1 MFVKLAFRYSNSDK
15 VVILMREKKEIN
27 IQIGKQV
34 KLAREKSRLTQ
45 EQLAEQLECTPQYL
59 SDLERGVVG
68 ISVALLKR
76 LCVVLG
82 VSSDDILFAEESKN
96 TLETIEEKGRVL
108 SDRQFQ
114 LLVEIVNR
122 KITKTL
128 PLLPHVGRAGGGFV
142 YFSSL

>member
-108 SDRQFQ
+108 TDRQFQ
-114 LLVEIVNR
+114 LLVEIVDR
-122 KITKTL
+122 YIEA
-128 PLLPHVGRAGGGFV
+128 VSGQ
-142 YFSSL
+142 

>member
-96 TLETIEEKGRVL
+96 TLETIEEKGRAL

-114 LLVEIVNR
+114 LLVEIVDR
-122 KITKTL
+122 YIEA
-128 PLLPHVGRAGGGFV
+128 VSGQ
-142 YFSSL
+142 

>member
-45 EQLAEQLECTPQYL
+45 EQQAEQLECTPQYL

-114 LLVEIVNR
+114 LLVEIVDR
-122 KITKTL
+122 YIEA
-128 PLLPHVGRAGGGFV
+128 VSGQ
-142 YFSSL
+142 

>member
-82 VSSDDILFAEESKN
+82 ISSDDILFAEESKN

-114 LLVEIVNR
+114 LLVEIVDR
-122 KITKTL
+122 YIEA
-128 PLLPHVGRAGGGFV
+128 VSGQ
-142 YFSSL
+142 

>member
-1 MFVKLAFRYSNSDK
+1 M
-15 VVILMREKKEIN
+15 
-27 IQIGKQV
+27 

-114 LLVEIVNR
+114 LLVEIVDR
-122 KITKTL
+122 YIEA
-128 PLLPHVGRAGGGFV
+128 VSGQ
-142 YFSSL
+142 

>member
-1 MFVKLAFRYSNSDK
+1 
-15 VVILMREKKEIN
+15 MREKKEIN

-96 TLETIEEKGRVL
+96 TLETIEEKGTVL

-114 LLVEIVNR
+114 LLVEIVDR
-122 KITKTL
+122 YIEA
-128 PLLPHVGRAGGGFV
+128 VSGQ
-142 YFSSL
+142 

>member
-76 LCVVLG
+76 LCVVLE

-114 LLVEIVNR
+114 LLVEIVDR
-122 KITKTL
+122 YIEA
-128 PLLPHVGRAGGGFV
+128 VSGQ
-142 YFSSL
+142 

>member
-96 TLETIEEKGRVL
+96 TLENIEEKGRVL

-114 LLVEIVNR
+114 LLVEIVDR
-122 KITKTL
+122 YIEA
-128 PLLPHVGRAGGGFV
+128 VSGQ
-142 YFSSL
+142 

>member
-1 MFVKLAFRYSNSDK
+1 MFVKLAFPYSNSDK

-114 LLVEIVNR
+114 LLVEIVDR
-122 KITKTL
+122 YIEA
-128 PLLPHVGRAGGGFV
+128 VSGQ
-142 YFSSL
+142 

>member
-34 KLAREKSRLTQ
+34 KLAREQSRLTQ
-45 EQLAEQLECTPQYL
+45 EQLAEKLECTPQYL

-68 ISVALLKR
+68 ISVALLKK

-82 VSSDDILFAEESKN
+82 VSSDDILFAGEAKN
-96 TLETIEEKGRVL
+96 TLESIEQKGKRL
-108 SDRQFQ
+108 SHRQFQ
-114 LLVEIVNR
+114 LLTEIVDR
-122 KITKTL
+122 YMEAVSD
-128 PLLPHVGRAGGGFV
+128 P
-142 YFSSL
+142 

>member
-68 ISVALLKR
+68 IAVKKAM
-76 LCVVLG
+76 CC
-82 VSSDDILFAEESKN
+82 
-96 TLETIEEKGRVL
+96 
-108 SDRQFQ
+108 
-114 LLVEIVNR
+114 
-122 KITKTL
+122 
-128 PLLPHVGRAGGGFV
+128 AGGIQ
-142 YFSSL
+142 

>member
-82 VSSDDILFAEESKN
+82 VSSDDI
-96 TLETIEEKGRVL
+96 
-108 SDRQFQ
+108 
-114 LLVEIVNR
+114 
-122 KITKTL
+122 
-128 PLLPHVGRAGGGFV
+128 
-142 YFSSL
+142 

>member
-27 IQIGKQV
+27 VQIGKQV

-96 TLETIEEKGRVL
+96 ALETNEEKGRVL

-114 LLVEIVNR
+114 LLVEIVDR
-122 KITKTL
+122 YIEA
-128 PLLPHVGRAGGGFV
+128 VSGQ
-142 YFSSL
+142 

>member
-114 LLVEIVNR
+114 LLVEIVDR
-122 KITKTL
+122 YIEAVSGK
-128 PLLPHVGRAGGGFV
+128 
-142 YFSSL
+142 

>member
-96 TLETIEEKGRVL
+96 TLETIQEKGRVL

-114 LLVEIVNR
+114 LLVEIVDR
-122 KITKTL
+122 YIEA
-128 PLLPHVGRAGGGFV
+128 VSGQ
-142 YFSSL
+142 

>member
-68 ISVALLKR
+68 ISVALVKR
-76 LCVVLG
+76 L
-82 VSSDDILFAEESKN
+82 
-96 TLETIEEKGRVL
+96 
-108 SDRQFQ
+108 
-114 LLVEIVNR
+114 
-122 KITKTL
+122 
-128 PLLPHVGRAGGGFV
+128 
-142 YFSSL
+142 

>member
-76 LCVVLG
+76 LWVVLG

-114 LLVEIVNR
+114 LLVEIVDR
-122 KITKTL
+122 YIEA
-128 PLLPHVGRAGGGFV
+128 VSGQ
-142 YFSSL
+142 

>member
-114 LLVEIVNR
+114 LLVEIVDR
-122 KITKTL
+122 YIEA
-128 PLLPHVGRAGGGFV
+128 VSGQ
-142 YFSSL
+142 S